1 MLSGTRPYISRASC
15 PTATIFWSATSI
27 ATMVGSS
34 ESTCVLSASRVN
46 IVPRSIPRSFENIAT
61 APTILRNDFS
71 TWNGNQLHGNIL
83 LSVRIFRFT
92 ITADHVQPQVGTP
105 QCGFHHEICILILG
119 FEFGK
124 RIFSALFGSLRA
136 NDINILNILRC
147 ISQYGYNIRL
157 NLSHASCNC
166 KQFLLAFVANLDH
179 SIFKN
184 GKYRSVMRQ
193 NAHFTSYTRQNDNIH
208 IALEDRAIL
217 RNDFT
222 TNGHSYIPSLQ
233 GEYSSRRS
241 NLSIS
246 EGLLRRFAPRNDII
260 VTRPRQFYPP
270 SHGHLQLYPP

>member
-46 IVPRSIPRSFENIAT
+46 MVPRSIPRSFENIAT
-61 APTILRNDFS
+61 MPTILRNDFS

-92 ITADHVQPQVGTP
+92 ITADHIQPQIGTP
-105 QCGFHHEICILILG
+105 QCSFHHEIGILIFR

-124 RIFSALFGSLRA
+124 SIFSTLFGGLCA

-147 ISQYGYNIRL
+147 VSQYRHNIGL
-157 NLSHASCNC
+157 NLSQASCNC
-166 KQFLLAFVANLDH
+166 KQFLLAFVTNLDH

-184 GKYRSVMRQ
+184 GKYRSVMGQ
-193 NAHFTSYTRQNDNIH
+193 NAHFTSRTRQDNNIH
-208 IALEDRAIL
+208 VTLKDSTIL

-222 TNGHSYIPSLQ
+222 SNGHKSH
-233 GEYSSRRS
+233 
-241 NLSIS
+241 
-246 EGLLRRFAPRNDII
+246 PR
-260 VTRPRQFYPP
+260 
-270 SHGHLQLYPP
+270 